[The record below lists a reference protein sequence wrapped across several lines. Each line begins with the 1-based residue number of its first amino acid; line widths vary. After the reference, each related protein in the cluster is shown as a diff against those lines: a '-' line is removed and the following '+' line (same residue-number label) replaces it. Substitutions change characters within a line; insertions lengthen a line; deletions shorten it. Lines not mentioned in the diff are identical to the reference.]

1 MESYDCA
8 IPLAPYIG
16 DEIKKGFSVAA
27 DGKFKQDVTDGTFS
41 DAYKDAFGSEPESD
55 TMGFYDYVKTN
66 TIHVRPNAKFGTAL
80 HEAVHSLA
88 SPQLYKALPTI
99 DKVSSHL
106 VKILTE
112 GVTAYFTDIILNDE
126 KLTNFNDAYIN
137 QKEEVET
144 KLLPALGFDV
154 LASFNF
160 NYGFLALANKLGIST
175 QQFVDLKDKAMTEMC
190 KRLNALL

>member
-1 MESYDCA
+1 
-8 IPLAPYIG
+8 
-16 DEIKKGFSVAA
+16 
-27 DGKFKQDVTDGTFS
+27 VTDGTFS
-41 DAYKDAFGSEPESD
+41 DAHRAAFGSEPESD
-55 TMGFYDYVKTN
+55 TMGFYDPNTK
-66 TIHVRPNAKFGTAL
+66 TIHVRPSAVFGTAL

-106 VKILTE
+106 VNILTE

-137 QKEEVET
+137 QKEEVKT
-144 KLLPALGFDV
+144 KLLEPLGFDV
-154 LASFNF
+154 LANFNF
-160 NYGFLALANKLGIST
+160 NCGFLALANKLGIST
-175 QQFVDLKDKAMTEMC
+175 KQFVDLKDKAMTEMY